1 MRSQETIKEML
12 EKFDAA
18 DESGDLC
25 QYGAGIR
32 EALLWVDETSSDE
45 DVTQYLPECEI
56 CASIDCSGATGG
68 TCDDAEEED
77 DDAGE

>member
-1 MRSQETIKEML
+1 ML

-32 EALLWVDETSSDE
+32 EALLWVDETSSD
-45 DVTQYLPECEI
+45 
-56 CASIDCSGATGG
+56 
-68 TCDDAEEED
+68 DAEEED
-77 DDAGE
+77 DDDAGE